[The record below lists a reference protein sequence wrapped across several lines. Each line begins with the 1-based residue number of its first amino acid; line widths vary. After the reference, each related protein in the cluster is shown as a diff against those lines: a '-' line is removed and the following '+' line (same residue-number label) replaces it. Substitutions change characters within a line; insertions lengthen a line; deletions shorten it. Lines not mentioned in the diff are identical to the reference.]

1 MLALTH
7 NNQPLN
13 FYLKFLSM
21 EKLAKLVGEI
31 GPSLS
36 QCIDQEAENRRLST
50 PVFEAL
56 KKAGLYKLYLPKS
69 LGGHEADPVTT
80 AQFTEKVASY
90 NTAAGWSMMVGNTA
104 AWWCNRLPEKGIEEI
119 YKDGPDTFIAGAFH
133 PPMMATPTNEGYI
146 INGRTPLASNVHEA
160 KWIFVSALVMD
171 GERPK
176 MIDGRPVVIGVFLK
190 ATNIQIKDTWH
201 TIGMK
206 ATDSNDVVANGVFVP
221 THLTY
226 FLDPNIQPNK
236 YFSAPLYKYPAIGVS
251 IVSLISPVALAV
263 ARNAIT
269 ELKTMAAAKV
279 PFGSA
284 VSMKERGSVQ
294 RKLGMAEA
302 IVQSATAYL
311 YHVLNKYWSKTQDK
325 EMLSMEERADLL
337 LATTHTNQSCVQV
350 VDMMYSAA
358 GSTAIYTKNK
368 LSGYMCDM
376 QVIRQHGF
384 SNESRFETAAQVY
397 FGLLPDLPVL
407 GF

>member
-1 MLALTH
+1 
-7 NNQPLN
+7 
-13 FYLKFLSM
+13 M

-56 KKAGLYKLYLPKS
+56 KKAGLFKLYLPKS

-80 AQFTEKVASY
+80 SQLTQKVASY
-90 NTAAGWSMMVGNTA
+90 NTAAGWSMMVANTA
-104 AWWCNRLPEKGIEEI
+104 SWWCNRLPEKGIEEI
-119 YKDGPDTFIAGAFH
+119 FKDGADTFIAGAFH
-133 PPMMATPTNEGYI
+133 PPMSATPTDNGYI
-146 INGRTPLASNVHEA
+146 INGRSPLASNVHEA
-160 KWIFVSALVMD
+160 KWVFVSALVMD
-171 GERPK
+171 GDRPK
-176 MIDGRPVVIGVFLK
+176 MINDRPVVIGVFMK
-190 ATNIQIKDTWH
+190 AVNVQIMDTWY

-221 THLTY
+221 THLSY
-226 FLDPNIQPNK
+226 FLDPSIPTNK
-236 YFSAPLYKYPAIGVS
+236 YYSAPLYKFPAIGVS
-251 IVSLISPVALAV
+251 VTSLIAPVALAV
-263 ARNAIT
+263 ARNSIT
-269 ELKTMAAAKV
+269 ELKNMAAAKV

-284 VSMKERGSVQ
+284 VSMKDRGSVQ

-302 IVQSATAYL
+302 IVQSAAAYL
-311 YHVLNKYWSKTQDK
+311 HGTLEKYWIKTQN
-325 EMLSMEERADLL
+325 EEVLSMEERADLL
-337 LATTHTNQSCVQV
+337 LASTYTNQSCVQA
-350 VDMMYSAA
+350 VDQMYSAA

-368 LSGYMCDM
+368 LSRYMCDM

-397 FGLLPDLPVL
+397 LGLPPDLPVL

>member
-1 MLALTH
+1 
-7 NNQPLN
+7 
-13 FYLKFLSM
+13 M

-36 QCIDQEAENRRLST
+36 QCIDHEAENRRLST

-56 KKAGLYKLYLPKS
+56 KKAGLYKLYLPES
-69 LGGHEADPVTT
+69 LGGLEADPVTT
-80 AQFTEKVASY
+80 AQLTQQVASF

-119 YKDGPDTFIAGAFH
+119 YKDGADTFIAGAFH
-133 PPMMATPTNEGYI
+133 PPMSATPTTDGYI

-160 KWIFVSALVMD
+160 KWVFVSALVMD
-171 GERPK
+171 GDRPK
-176 MIDGRPVVIGVFLK
+176 MINDRPVVMGVFLK
-190 ATNIQIKDTWH
+190 AANVQIMDTWQ

-221 THLTY
+221 AYLTY
-226 FLDPNIQPNK
+226 FLDPSIQPNK
-236 YFSAPLYKYPAIGVS
+236 FYNATLYKYPAIGVS

-284 VSMKERGSVQ
+284 VSMKDRGSVQ

-311 YHVLNKYWSKTQDK
+311 HYVLNKYWSKTQNG
-325 EMLSMEERADLL
+325 EILSMEERADLL
-337 LATTHTNQSCVQV
+337 LASTHTNQSCVQA
-350 VDMMYSAA
+350 VDLMYSAA

-368 LSGYMCDM
+368 LSRYMCDM

-397 FGLLPDLPVL
+397 FGLPPDLPVL

>member
-1 MLALTH
+1 
-7 NNQPLN
+7 
-13 FYLKFLSM
+13 M
-21 EKLAKLVGEI
+21 EKLAKLVSEI
-31 GPSLS
+31 GPSLG
-36 QCIDQEAENRRLST
+36 QCIDHEAESRRLST

-56 KKAGLYKLYLPKS
+56 KKAELFKLYLPKS
-69 LGGHEADPVTT
+69 LGGLETDPVTT
-80 AQFTEKVASY
+80 AQLTQQVASY
-90 NTAAGWSMMVGNTA
+90 NTAAGWSMMVGNTS

-119 YKDGPDTFIAGAFH
+119 YRDGADTFIAGAFH
-133 PPMMATPTNEGYI
+133 PPMSATPTADGYI

-160 KWIFVSALVMD
+160 KWVFVSAMVMD
-171 GERPK
+171 GDRPK
-176 MIDGRPVVIGVFLK
+176 MINERPVVMGVFLK
-190 ATNIQIKDTWH
+190 AANVQIMDTWH

-206 ATDSNDVVANGVFVP
+206 ATDSNDVIANGVFVP

-226 FLDPNIQPNK
+226 FLDPSIQPNK
-236 YFSAPLYKYPAIGVS
+236 FYSATLYKYPAIGVS

-269 ELKTMAAAKV
+269 ELKNMAAAKV

-284 VSMKERGSVQ
+284 VSMKDRGSVQ

-311 YHVLNKYWSKTQDK
+311 HHVLNKYWNKTLNGD
-325 EMLSMEERADLL
+325 MLSMEERADLL
-337 LATTHTNQSCVQV
+337 LAATHTNQSCVQA
-350 VDMMYSAA
+350 VDLMYSAA

-368 LSGYMCDM
+368 LSRLMCDM

-397 FGLLPDLPVL
+397 LGLPPDLPVL